1 MGENTKAAFLAI
13 YRKEILS
20 RYAWAQDGEKLS
32 RFMASVF
39 HTISGPVATWNY
51 QGEAVTAAWR
61 AMGNKGKP
69 TLKALRALA

>member
-1 MGENTKAAFLAI
+1 MGENTKTAFLAI
-13 YRKEILS
+13 YRREILS
-20 RYAWAQDGEKLS
+20 RYAWAQDAEKLS

-39 HTISGPVATWNY
+39 HTISGPVATWNH